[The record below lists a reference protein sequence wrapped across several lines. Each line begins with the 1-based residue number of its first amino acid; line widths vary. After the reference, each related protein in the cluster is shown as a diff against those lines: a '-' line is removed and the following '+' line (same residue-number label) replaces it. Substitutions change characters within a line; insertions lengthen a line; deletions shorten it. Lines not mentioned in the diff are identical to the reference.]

1 MENNSIINW
10 DLHQKIVE
18 KKYGKT
24 LITDKYNF
32 ENNSELEKEYISKN
46 RKLFSIQN
54 IDFREDYIILESYL
68 QDRKKYYVSNT
79 LTIHTDTPVGK
90 NNEVKLLCEH
100 FWVMKSISEFIS
112 QEENRVGGYKNL
124 LSDLLTKEKN

>member
-10 DLHQKIVE
+10 ELHQKLME

-24 LITDKYNF
+24 TITDKYNF
-32 ENNSELEKEYISKN
+32 ENNSELEKEYKSKN

-54 IDFREDYIILESYL
+54 IDFKEDYIVLESYL

-90 NNEVKLLCEH
+90 NNEVTLLCEH
-100 FWVMKSISEFIS
+100 FWVIKSISEYIS
-112 QEENRVGGYKNL
+112 QEENRVGVYKNL
-124 LSDLLTKEKN
+124 LSNLIGK

>member
-10 DLHQKIVE
+10 ELHQKLME

-24 LITDKYNF
+24 TITDKYNF
-32 ENNSELEKEYISKN
+32 ENNSELEKEYKSKN

-79 LTIHTDTPVGK
+79 LTIHTDIPLGK

-124 LSDLLTKEKN
+124 LTNLIGK

>member
-10 DLHQKIVE
+10 ELHQKLME

-54 IDFREDYIILESYL
+54 IDFRGDYIILESYL

-79 LTIHTDTPVGK
+79 LTIHSDTPLGK

-124 LSDLLTKEKN
+124 LTNLIGK

>member
-1 MENNSIINW
+1 M
-10 DLHQKIVE
+10 E

-24 LITDKYNF
+24 TITDKYNF
-32 ENNSELEKEYISKN
+32 ENNSELEKEYKSKN

-79 LTIHTDTPVGK
+79 TLTIHTDIPLGK